1 MLRAVD
7 VVATGSVG
15 IWLGSIVFFSFVVAP
30 RIFAVLERERAG
42 DVVNAIFP
50 AYYVLGS
57 LFGVVAFGAGVVR
70 GVLDAFGL
78 YLGLYFA
85 SLAVGVVLAVF
96 SRAYLV
102 PRIEGTDRSRDNGDP
117 DAFEKYHGASVKL
130 NSLML
135 VTVGAAL
142 VFWHV

>member
-7 VVATGSVG
+7 IVATGSVG

-30 RIFAVLERERAG
+30 RVFDVLERERAG
-42 DVVNAIFP
+42 DVVNSIFP

-57 LFGVVAFGAGVVR
+57 LFGVLAFGAGVVR
-70 GVLDAFGL
+70 GVVDSFGM
-78 YLGLYFA
+78 YLGLYFT
-85 SLAVGVVLAVF
+85 SLAVAVVLAVF

-102 PRIEGTDRSRDNGDP
+102 PRIEGTDRSRDDGDP
-117 DAFEKYHGASVKL
+117 DAFERYHSASVKL
-130 NSLML
+130 NSVML
-135 VTVGAAL
+135 VTVAAAL